1 MIVILI
7 GVLENYQ
14 SSLNL
19 HYQWFRLFFS
29 LQNLL
34 TTKPMQKLTI
44 QRAIEGSVQ
53 SRVEGGIM
61 SINMAPVFPYDLMQ
75 RMISQDPGSKR
86 KEGS

>member
-1 MIVILI
+1 
-7 GVLENYQ
+7 
-14 SSLNL
+14 
-19 HYQWFRLFFS
+19 
-29 LQNLL
+29 
-34 TTKPMQKLTI
+34 MQKLTI